1 MRPFGS
7 QRPRLGSSTTWDRVA
22 RLYDL
27 QLRLERPALD
37 RAVALAG
44 VAADERLLDV
54 ATGTGGLLHRLADRP
69 VRPTSVVGVDVS
81 SAMLARARPLPDGWE
96 LVKADARGLPF
107 EDATFDVVTAAYLFH
122 TLDKQARGD
131 ILAECRRVLRGDGR
145 LVTVT
150 VSRPRSRVGAR
161 LAGPIIWLARRSSGA
176 LAGLRPLDPRSEIE
190 AAGFTV
196 ERAAAVGGAGYPSL
210 CVLARAVP

>member
-69 VRPTSVVGVDVS
+69 VRPTSVVGVDAS

-107 EDATFDVVTAAYLFH
+107 EDATFDEDAIR
-122 TLDKQARGD
+122 DNARGF
-131 ILAECRRVLRGDGR
+131 APGRFRREFASFVVHGSQNGHTCR
-145 LVTVT
+145 
-150 VSRPRSRVGAR
+150 
-161 LAGPIIWLARRSSGA
+161 
-176 LAGLRPLDPRSEIE
+176 
-190 AAGFTV
+190 
-196 ERAAAVGGAGYPSL
+196 
-210 CVLARAVP
+210 